1 MLLKDVAQVV
11 DGLENTKV
19 GGWYQDAPAVVVD
32 VFRQPGANVIETV
45 QRVKAELPRIEQSIP
60 SGIKLAVV
68 HDRTGTIRASVR
80 DVQFT
85 LCLSVVLVVLVVLIF
100 LRSLRATMIAGVAL
114 PISLIATFGVMWM
127 CGFSLDNLSLMAL
140 TIGTGFVV
148 DDAIVMIENIVRHM
162 EKGDSPM
169 QAALKGAR
177 EIGFTV
183 ISLTLSLIAVFI
195 PLLFMTGLVGR
206 MFREFAL
213 TLTIAVVISAIVSL
227 TLTPMM
233 CSRMLRHDA
242 GGQESRIARFFNGT
256 VEWVIRGYHRSLLWV
271 LRHERATLL
280 VSMATLVITIGL
292 YVIVPKGFLPSQD
305 TGLITAVIEAGPEVS
320 FAEMERLQSKV
331 VEVVRKDTDVEGV
344 VSVVGVSALNPTPNA
359 GHLKITLKPREERK
373 AGVTAIIDRLQGAV
387 SAVPGMVV
395 LDRKS
400 VV

>member
-19 GGWYQDAPAVVVD
+19 GGWYQDTPAVVID

-45 QRVKAELPRIEQSIP
+45 QRVKAELPRIERSIP
-60 SGIKLAVV
+60 SGIKLTVV

-85 LCLSVVLVVLVVLIF
+85 LCLSVVLVVLVVLLF
-100 LRSLRATMIAGVAL
+100 LRSMRATIIAGVAL
-114 PISLIATFGVMWM
+114 PVSLIATFGVMWF

-169 QAALKGAR
+169 QAALNGAR

-195 PLLFMTGLVGR
+195 PLLFMSGLVGR

-242 GGQESRIARFFNGT
+242 GAGESRIARFFNGAHGMGHPRLSPHPG
-256 VEWVIRGYHRSLLWV
+256 VGAAPRARHAAHDGGHARPHRRPLC
-271 LRHERATLL
+271 HRAQ
-280 VSMATLVITIGL
+280 GL
-292 YVIVPKGFLPSQD
+292 P
-305 TGLITAVIEAGPEVS
+305 AA
-320 FAEMERLQSKV
+320 
-331 VEVVRKDTDVEGV
+331 
-344 VSVVGVSALNPTPNA
+344 A
-359 GHLKITLKPREERK
+359 GHGPHHRRHGGRPRGLVRR
-373 AGVTAIIDRLQGAV
+373 DGAAAEATSSTT
-387 SAVPGMVV
+387 SARTPTW
-395 LDRKS
+395 RAS
-400 VV
+400 SRWSA